1 MENNTDLPERL
12 KEAQKSAK
20 PKKQPK
26 EQKTL
31 KEPKAPPP
39 REKAPNIAA
48 PADPDSMFKEDF

>member
-26 EQKTL
+26 NKDTER
-31 KEPKAPPP
+31 A
-39 REKAPNIAA
+39 
-48 PADPDSMFKEDF
+48 